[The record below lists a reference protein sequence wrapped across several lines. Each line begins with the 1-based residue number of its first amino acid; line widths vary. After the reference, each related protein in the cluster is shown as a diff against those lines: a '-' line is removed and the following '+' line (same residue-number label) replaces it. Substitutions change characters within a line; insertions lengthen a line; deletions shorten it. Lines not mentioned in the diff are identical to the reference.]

1 MSISGIYMIRHKDS
15 GKRYIG
21 RSTNVHGRWDLH
33 KRHTEQERDR
43 SPLHRAMRKYGYDAF
58 EWIVLVSAPARL
70 HVLLEEQFMRDM
82 NTMVPFG
89 YNVGGSAGGQPP
101 RALLDAMGAEE
112 RENKLA
118 EMKALAAKMHQTLAE
133 RRKDPAYDAWYKSRM
148 SEAAKTRWAKRKA
161 RIAADPEFA
170 AKANAEWK
178 ARAKSAAE
186 AISSRIATDPD
197 FARHINTVR
206 SKAAKKARA
215 SDSRTVAAASRR
227 SSN

>member
-1 MSISGIYMIRHKDS
+1 MMNCGIYMIRHKDS

-21 RSTNVHGRWDLH
+21 RSVNIRNRWGLH
-33 KRHTEQERDR
+33 KRHAEQKRDR

-58 EWIVLVSAPARL
+58 EWTVLVTAPARL
-70 HVLLEEQFMRDM
+70 HVLLEGQFMRDM
-82 NTMVPFG
+82 NAMVPFG

-118 EMKALAAKMHQTLAE
+118 EMKALAAKMQQTLAE

-148 SEAAKTRWAKRKA
+148 SEAAKTRWANRKA

-170 AKANAEWK
+170 AQADAKWK
-178 ARAKSAAE
+178 ARAKL
-186 AISSRIATDPD
+186 ATDTIANRAAVDPE
-197 FARHINTVR
+197 FAKHIHNVR
-206 SKAAKKARA
+206 SAGAKKGRA
-215 SDSRTVAAASRR
+215 SDPRTVAAALRKGGA
-227 SSN
+227 